1 MGTEVPA
8 TEIGADN
15 ATLIKSAESCGGTVY
30 RAPKHSLAAAERPF
44 WQNNP
49 LIVVATLEMRDQKK
63 SQPTFK
69 CPVDAGK
76 RKSSIT
82 QFEHYVSLL

>member
-1 MGTEVPA
+1 MGIEVPA

-15 ATLIKSAESCGGTVY
+15 ATLIKSGDSCGGTVH
-30 RAPKHSLAAAERPF
+30 RAPKDSLAAAERPF
-44 WQNNP
+44 LQNNA
-49 LIVVATLEMRDQKK
+49 LTAVATPEMRDQKK